1 MKRVKISVHAF
12 YHQTRIATCAHK
24 PTREKHATPSG
35 AGLRAKK
42 RRGQV
47 LNQACTAR
55 FVRLAPNAK
64 KRRAS
69 SLCANRR
76 IGREEEH
83 VAEDDDDP
91 AQPEPPH

>member
-64 KRRAS
+64 RRAS
-69 SLCANRR
+69 SLRAYRR
-76 IGREEEH
+76 FGREEH
-83 VAEDDDDP
+83 VAENDDDT
-91 AQPEPPH
+91 AQPEPPHRV